1 MLKKTLLTIALTAAQ
16 FAWAGPEDHIQNQI
30 CYNLKPGQTQASA
43 ELPLQVCIEEISMD
57 LSTETVSIYS
67 YFQRSLFENIQVD
80 YLARKNEDYF
90 SVRTS
95 SEFYKNWN
103 SGCGDGLT
111 LTVKVNG
118 LSDNWGVMDPQNL
131 TVIVEQEMT
140 NDTCHSKPQ
149 KTVFVYEKY

>member
-1 MLKKTLLTIALTAAQ
+1 MLKKVLFVFVLGVSQ
-16 FAWAGPEDHIQNQI
+16 FLMAGPEDHIQNQI
-30 CYNLKPGQTQASA
+30 CYNLKNPELAQNQPQ
-43 ELPLQVCIEEISMD
+43 LPLQVCVEEISMD

-95 SEFYKNWN
+95 SVFYNQWN
-103 SGCGDGLT
+103 SGCGDGQK

-131 TVIVEQEMT
+131 VVTVEQEIT

-149 KTVFVYEKY
+149 KTIYQYEK